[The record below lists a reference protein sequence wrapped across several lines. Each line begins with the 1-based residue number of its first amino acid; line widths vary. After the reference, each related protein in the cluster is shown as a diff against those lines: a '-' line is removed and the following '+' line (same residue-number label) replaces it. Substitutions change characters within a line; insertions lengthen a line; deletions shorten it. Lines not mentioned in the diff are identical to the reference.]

1 MTDSV
6 LTRRDGAV
14 RWLVFNKPEKH
25 NALSMDMTARGLEIV
40 QAFAEADEERVLVVA
55 GAGGKAFVSGA
66 DISEFESRRNN
77 AETADE
83 YARTT
88 ARFFFALRDVE
99 KPTVAMIEGYCFGG
113 GVALACCCDI
123 RIAAE
128 TGLFAIP
135 AARLGIGYSAD
146 FVKMLADLVGPSFAK
161 EFLYTARRYPAGEA
175 QAIGLINRIVP
186 AAELERH
193 VQDYAQAMAGNAPL
207 TQRAAK
213 IVVSELYAATGDG
226 TRGRAAVAACADSE
240 DFRDARRAF
249 MEKRKPVF
257 HGK

>member
-6 LTRRDGAV
+6 LTRREGAV
-14 RWLVFNKPEKH
+14 RWLIFNKPEKH
-25 NALSMDMTARGLEIV
+25 NALSLEMTARALEV
-40 QAFAEADEERVLVVA
+40 VEAYAAADDERVLVVA

-66 DISEFESRRNN
+66 DISEFEAKRHDAAS
-77 AETADE
+77 AED
-83 YARTT
+83 YARLS
-88 ARFFFALRDVE
+88 ARFFLTLRDVE

-123 RIAAE
+123 RLASE
-128 TGLFAIP
+128 TALFAVP

-161 EFLYTARRYPAGEA
+161 EFLYTARRYPAEEA
-175 QAIGLINRIVP
+175 RDIGLVNRIVP
-186 AAELERH
+186 SAELERH

-213 IVVSELYAATGDG
+213 IVISELYAPPGDG
-226 TRGRAAVAACADSE
+226 ARGRAAVAACADSE

-257 HGK
+257 RGR